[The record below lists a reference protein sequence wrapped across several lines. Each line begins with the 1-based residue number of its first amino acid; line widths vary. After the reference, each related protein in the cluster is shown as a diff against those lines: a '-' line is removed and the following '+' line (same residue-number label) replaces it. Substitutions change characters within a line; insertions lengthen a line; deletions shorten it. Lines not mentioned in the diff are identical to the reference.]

1 MKKLLIFLAG
11 AAAGS
16 LITWYFT
23 KNYYR
28 KKADKEVNDVV
39 AYFRNAHKH
48 EMEYCA
54 KDVQA
59 TEDLVNKMNESEPQR
74 KSWQEQKKAYYKMSQ
89 QYQPP
94 DEPVPEVGYY
104 PEPHPHEDYNPP
116 YEVTEEQ
123 VLDMMRMNDEWEQVE
138 LTYYEADDVV
148 VEDREQMENWS
159 EYVGPVS
166 SKCFNSQGLYFVRN
180 EKYKVDYEIHY
191 EPGNFGDTSDPD
203 FGYRM

>member
-23 KNYYR
+23 KEYYQ
-28 KKADKEVNDVV
+28 KKTDEEVNDVV
-39 AYFRNAHKH
+39 AHFRNAYTREVEEPRRVQQEAERQQH
-48 EMEYCA
+48 E
-54 KDVQA
+54 
-59 TEDLVNKMNESEPQR
+59 
-74 KSWQEQKKAYYKMSQ
+74 SWQEQKKAYYKMSQ

-148 VEDREQMENWS
+148 VEDREQMENWL

-191 EPGNFGDTSDPD
+191 EPGNFGDTDDPD
-203 FGYRM
+203 FGYKM

>member
-1 MKKLLIFLAG
+1 MKKFLIFLAG

-23 KNYYR
+23 KEYYR
-28 KKADKEVNDVV
+28 KKTDEEVNDVV
-39 AYFRNAHKH
+39 AHFRNAYTREVEEPRRVQK
-48 EMEYCA
+48 EA
-54 KDVQA
+54 KRQ
-59 TEDLVNKMNESEPQR
+59 QR
-74 KSWQEQKKAYYKMSQ
+74 ESWQEQKKAYYKMSQ

-191 EPGNFGDTSDPD
+191 EPGNFGDTDDPD
-203 FGYRM
+203 FGYKM

>member
-23 KNYYR
+23 KDYYR
-28 KKADKEVNDVV
+28 KKADEEVNDVV
-39 AYFRNAHKH
+39 AHFRNAYDR
-48 EMEYCA
+48 EVEEPRRI
-54 KDVQA
+54 QQE
-59 TEDLVNKMNESEPQR
+59 TERQQR
-74 KSWQEQKKAYYKMSQ
+74 EVWQEQKKAYYKMSQ
-89 QYQPP
+89 RYQPP

-104 PEPHPHEDYNPP
+104 PEPHPHEDHNPP

-166 SKCFNSQGLYFVRN
+166 SKCFNAQGLYFVRN

-191 EPGNFGDTSDPD
+191 EPGNFGDTDDPD

>member
-11 AAAGS
+11 ATAGS

-23 KNYYR
+23 KEYYR
-28 KKADKEVNDVV
+28 KKTDEEVNDVV
-39 AYFRNAHKH
+39 AHFRNAYTR
-48 EMEYCA
+48 EVEEPRRI
-54 KDVQA
+54 QQE
-59 TEDLVNKMNESEPQR
+59 TERQQR
-74 KSWQEQKKAYYKMSQ
+74 ESWQEQKKAYYKMSQ

-191 EPGNFGDTSDPD
+191 EPGNFGDTDDPD
-203 FGYRM
+203 FGYKM

>member
-1 MKKLLIFLAG
+1 MKKFLIFLAG

-16 LITWYFT
+16 LVTWYFT
-23 KNYYR
+23 REYYR
-28 KKADKEVNDVV
+28 KKTDEEVNDVV
-39 AYFRNAHKH
+39 AHFRNAYKR
-48 EMEYCA
+48 EVEEPRRI
-54 KDVQA
+54 QQE
-59 TEDLVNKMNESEPQR
+59 TERQQR
-74 KSWQEQKKAYYKMSQ
+74 ESWQEQKKAYYKMSQ

-123 VLDMMRMNDEWEQVE
+123 VLDMMRMNGEWEQVE

-203 FGYRM
+203 FGYKM

>member
-1 MKKLLIFLAG
+1 MKKFIIFLAG

-23 KNYYR
+23 KEYYR
-28 KKADKEVNDVV
+28 KKTDEEVNDVV
-39 AYFRNAHKH
+39 THFRNAYTR
-48 EMEYCA
+48 EVEEPRR
-54 KDVQA
+54 VQQEA
-59 TEDLVNKMNESEPQR
+59 ERQQR
-74 KSWQEQKKAYYKMSQ
+74 ESWQEQKKAYYKMSQ

-123 VLDMMRMNDEWEQVE
+123 VLDMMRMNNEWEQVE

-191 EPGNFGDTSDPD
+191 EPGNFGDTDDPD
-203 FGYRM
+203 FGYKM

>member
-1 MKKLLIFLAG
+1 MKKILIFLAG

-23 KNYYR
+23 KEYYR
-28 KKADKEVNDVV
+28 KKTDEEVNDVV
-39 AYFRNAHKH
+39 AHFRNAYTR
-48 EMEYCA
+48 EVEEPRR
-54 KDVQA
+54 VQQEA
-59 TEDLVNKMNESEPQR
+59 ERQQR
-74 KSWQEQKKAYYKMSQ
+74 ESWQEQKKAYYKMSQ

-191 EPGNFGDTSDPD
+191 EPGNFGDTDDPD
-203 FGYRM
+203 FGYKM

>member
-1 MKKLLIFLAG
+1 MKKFLIFLAG
-11 AAAGS
+11 AATGS

-23 KNYYR
+23 KEYYR
-28 KKADKEVNDVV
+28 KKTDEEVNDVV
-39 AYFRNAHKH
+39 AHFRNAYTREVEEPHR
-48 EMEYCA
+48 
-54 KDVQA
+54 VQQEA
-59 TEDLVNKMNESEPQR
+59 ERQQR
-74 KSWQEQKKAYYKMSQ
+74 ESWQEQKKAYYKMSQ

-148 VEDREQMENWS
+148 VEDREQMENWL

-191 EPGNFGDTSDPD
+191 EPGNFGDTDDPD
-203 FGYRM
+203 FGYKM

>member
-1 MKKLLIFLAG
+1 MKKFLIFLAG

-23 KNYYR
+23 KEYYR
-28 KKADKEVNDVV
+28 KKTDEEVNDVV
-39 AYFRNAHKH
+39 THFRNAYKR
-48 EMEYCA
+48 EVEEPRR
-54 KDVQA
+54 VQQE
-59 TEDLVNKMNESEPQR
+59 TERQQR
-74 KSWQEQKKAYYKMSQ
+74 EAWQEQKKAYYKMSQ

-94 DEPVPEVGYY
+94 DDPVPEVGYY

-191 EPGNFGDTSDPD
+191 EPGNFGDTTDPD
-203 FGYRM
+203 FGYKM

>member
-1 MKKLLIFLAG
+1 MKKILIFLAG

-23 KNYYR
+23 KEYYR
-28 KKADKEVNDVV
+28 KKTDEEVNDVV
-39 AYFRNAHKH
+39 AHFRNAYTR
-48 EMEYCA
+48 EVEEPRR
-54 KDVQA
+54 VQQEA
-59 TEDLVNKMNESEPQR
+59 ERQQR
-74 KSWQEQKKAYYKMSQ
+74 ESWQEQKTAYYKMSQ

-191 EPGNFGDTSDPD
+191 EPGNFGDTDDPD
-203 FGYRM
+203 FGYKM

>member
-1 MKKLLIFLAG
+1 MKKFLIFLAG

-16 LITWYFT
+16 LITWHFA
-23 KNYYR
+23 KEYYR
-28 KKADKEVNDVV
+28 KKTDEEVNDVV
-39 AYFRNAHKH
+39 AHFRNAYTR
-48 EMEYCA
+48 EVE
-54 KDVQA
+54 
-59 TEDLVNKMNESEPQR
+59 EPRRAQQEAERQQR
-74 KSWQEQKKAYYKMSQ
+74 ESWQEQKKAYYKMSQ

-148 VEDREQMENWS
+148 VEDREQMENWL

-191 EPGNFGDTSDPD
+191 EPGNFGDTTDPD

>member
-1 MKKLLIFLAG
+1 MKKFLIFLAG
-11 AAAGS
+11 TAAGS

-23 KNYYR
+23 KEYYR
-28 KKADKEVNDVV
+28 KKTDEEVNDVV
-39 AYFRNAHKH
+39 AHFRNAYTREVK
-48 EMEYCA
+48 EPRR
-54 KDVQA
+54 VQQEA
-59 TEDLVNKMNESEPQR
+59 ERQQR
-74 KSWQEQKKAYYKMSQ
+74 ESWQEQKKAYYKMSQ

-104 PEPHPHEDYNPP
+104 PEQHPHEDYNPP

-191 EPGNFGDTSDPD
+191 EPGNFGDTTDPD
-203 FGYRM
+203 FGYKM

>member
-1 MKKLLIFLAG
+1 MKKFLIFLAG

-16 LITWYFT
+16 LITWYFA
-23 KNYYR
+23 KEYYR
-28 KKADKEVNDVV
+28 KKTDEEVNDVV
-39 AYFRNAHKH
+39 AHFRNAYTR
-48 EMEYCA
+48 EVE
-54 KDVQA
+54 
-59 TEDLVNKMNESEPQR
+59 EPRRIQQEAERQQR
-74 KSWQEQKKAYYKMSQ
+74 ESWQEQKKAYYKMSQ

-104 PEPHPHEDYNPP
+104 PEPHPHEDYIPP

-191 EPGNFGDTSDPD
+191 EPGNFGDTDDPD
-203 FGYRM
+203 FGYKM

>member
-1 MKKLLIFLAG
+1 MKKFLIFLAG

-23 KNYYR
+23 KEYYR
-28 KKADKEVNDVV
+28 KKTDEEVNDVV
-39 AYFRNAHKH
+39 AHFRNAYTR
-48 EMEYCA
+48 EVE
-54 KDVQA
+54 
-59 TEDLVNKMNESEPQR
+59 EPRRIKQEAERQQR
-74 KSWQEQKKAYYKMSQ
+74 ESWQEQQKAYYKMSQ

-104 PEPHPHEDYNPP
+104 PEPHPHEDYIPP

-138 LTYYEADDVV
+138 LTYYDADDVV
-148 VEDREQMENWS
+148 VEDREQMENWL

-191 EPGNFGDTSDPD
+191 EPGNFGDTDDPD
-203 FGYRM
+203 FGYKM

>member
-16 LITWYFT
+16 LITWYFA
-23 KNYYR
+23 KKYYR
-28 KKADKEVNDVV
+28 KKTDEEVNDVV
-39 AYFRNAHKH
+39 AHFRNAYTREVK
-48 EMEYCA
+48 EPRR
-54 KDVQA
+54 VQQEA
-59 TEDLVNKMNESEPQR
+59 ERQQR
-74 KSWQEQKKAYYKMSQ
+74 ESWQEQKKAYYKMSQ

-191 EPGNFGDTSDPD
+191 EPGNFGDTDDPD

>member
-1 MKKLLIFLAG
+1 MKKFLIFLAG

-23 KNYYR
+23 KEYYR
-28 KKADKEVNDVV
+28 KKTDEEVNDVV
-39 AYFRNAHKH
+39 AHFRNAYTR
-48 EMEYCA
+48 EVE
-54 KDVQA
+54 
-59 TEDLVNKMNESEPQR
+59 EPRRIQQEAERQQR
-74 KSWQEQKKAYYKMSQ
+74 ESWQEQKKAYYKMSQ

-104 PEPHPHEDYNPP
+104 PDPHPHEDYNPP

-123 VLDMMRMNDEWEQVE
+123 VLDMMRMNDEWEQIE

-148 VEDREQMENWS
+148 VEDREQMENWT

-191 EPGNFGDTSDPD
+191 EPGNFGDTDDPD
-203 FGYRM
+203 FGYKM

>member
-1 MKKLLIFLAG
+1 MKKFLIFLAG

-23 KNYYR
+23 KEYYR
-28 KKADKEVNDVV
+28 KKTDEEVNDVV
-39 AYFRNAHKH
+39 AHFRNAYTR
-48 EMEYCA
+48 EVEEPRR
-54 KDVQA
+54 VQQEA
-59 TEDLVNKMNESEPQR
+59 ERQQR
-74 KSWQEQKKAYYKMSQ
+74 ESWQEQKKAYYKMSQ

-104 PEPHPHEDYNPP
+104 PEPHPHEDYIPP

-138 LTYYEADDVV
+138 LTYYEAEDVV

-191 EPGNFGDTSDPD
+191 EPGNFGDTDDPD
-203 FGYRM
+203 FGYKM

>member
-23 KNYYR
+23 EEYYR
-28 KKADKEVNDVV
+28 KKTDEEVNDVV
-39 AYFRNAHKH
+39 THFRNAHKR
-48 EMEYCA
+48 EVE
-54 KDVQA
+54 
-59 TEDLVNKMNESEPQR
+59 EPRRLQQEAERQQR
-74 KSWQEQKKAYYKMSQ
+74 ESWQEQKKAYYKMSQ

-94 DEPVPEVGYY
+94 DEPVPEAGYY

-191 EPGNFGDTSDPD
+191 EPGNFGDTTDPD
-203 FGYRM
+203 FGYKM

>member
-1 MKKLLIFLAG
+1 MKKFLIFLAG

-23 KNYYR
+23 KEYYR
-28 KKADKEVNDVV
+28 KKTDEEVNDVV
-39 AYFRNAHKH
+39 AHFRNASKR
-48 EMEYCA
+48 EVEEPRR
-54 KDVQA
+54 VQQE
-59 TEDLVNKMNESEPQR
+59 TERQQR
-74 KSWQEQKKAYYKMSQ
+74 EAWQEQKKAYYKMSQ
-89 QYQPP
+89 RYQPP

-104 PEPHPHEDYNPP
+104 SEPHPHEDYNPP

-191 EPGNFGDTSDPD
+191 EPGNFGDTTDPD
-203 FGYRM
+203 FGYKM

>member
-1 MKKLLIFLAG
+1 MKKFLIFLAG

-23 KNYYR
+23 KEYYR
-28 KKADKEVNDVV
+28 KKTDEEVNDVV
-39 AYFRNAHKH
+39 AHFRNAYMR
-48 EMEYCA
+48 EVEEPRR
-54 KDVQA
+54 VQQEA
-59 TEDLVNKMNESEPQR
+59 ERQQR
-74 KSWQEQKKAYYKMSQ
+74 ESWQEQKKAYYKMSQ

-148 VEDREQMENWS
+148 VEDREQMENWL

-191 EPGNFGDTSDPD
+191 EPGNFGDTDDPD
-203 FGYRM
+203 FGYKM

>member
-1 MKKLLIFLAG
+1 MKKFLIFIAG

-23 KNYYR
+23 KEYYR
-28 KKADKEVNDVV
+28 KKTDEEVNDVV
-39 AYFRNAHKH
+39 AHFRNAYTR
-48 EMEYCA
+48 EVEEPRR
-54 KDVQA
+54 VQQEA
-59 TEDLVNKMNESEPQR
+59 ERHQR
-74 KSWQEQKKAYYKMSQ
+74 ESWQEQKKAYYKMSQ

-191 EPGNFGDTSDPD
+191 EPGNFGDTDDPD
-203 FGYRM
+203 FGYKM

>member
-23 KNYYR
+23 KEYYQ
-28 KKADKEVNDVV
+28 KKTDEEVNDVV
-39 AYFRNAHKH
+39 AHFRNAYTR
-48 EMEYCA
+48 EVEEPRR
-54 KDVQA
+54 VQQEA
-59 TEDLVNKMNESEPQR
+59 ERQQR
-74 KSWQEQKKAYYKMSQ
+74 ESWQEQKKAYYKMSQ

-148 VEDREQMENWS
+148 VEDREQMENWL

-191 EPGNFGDTSDPD
+191 EPGNFGYTDDPD
-203 FGYRM
+203 FGYKM

>member
-1 MKKLLIFLAG
+1 MKKFLIFLAG
-11 AAAGS
+11 AAVGS

-23 KNYYR
+23 KEYYR
-28 KKADKEVNDVV
+28 KKTDEEVNDVV
-39 AYFRNAHKH
+39 AHFRNAYKR
-48 EMEYCA
+48 EVEEPRRI
-54 KDVQA
+54 QQE
-59 TEDLVNKMNESEPQR
+59 TERQQR
-74 KSWQEQKKAYYKMSQ
+74 EAWQEQKKAYYKMSQ
-89 QYQPP
+89 QYQSP

-148 VEDREQMENWS
+148 VENREQMENWS

-191 EPGNFGDTSDPD
+191 ELGNFGDTSDPD

>member
-16 LITWYFT
+16 LITWYFA
-23 KNYYR
+23 KGYYR
-28 KKADKEVNDVV
+28 KKADEEVNDVV
-39 AYFRNAHKH
+39 AHFRNAYKREVEEPRRIQQEAERQQH
-48 EMEYCA
+48 E
-54 KDVQA
+54 
-59 TEDLVNKMNESEPQR
+59 
-74 KSWQEQKKAYYKMSQ
+74 SWQEQKKAYYKMSQ

-94 DEPVPEVGYY
+94 DDPVPEVGYY

-191 EPGNFGDTSDPD
+191 EPGNFGDTTDPD
-203 FGYRM
+203 FGYKM

>member
-23 KNYYR
+23 KEYYR
-28 KKADKEVNDVV
+28 KKTDEEVNDVV
-39 AYFRNAHKH
+39 AHFHNAYMREVK
-48 EMEYCA
+48 EPRR
-54 KDVQA
+54 VQQEA
-59 TEDLVNKMNESEPQR
+59 ERQQR
-74 KSWQEQKKAYYKMSQ
+74 ESWQEQKKAYYKMSQ

-191 EPGNFGDTSDPD
+191 EPGNFGDTDDPD

>member
-23 KNYYR
+23 KEYYR
-28 KKADKEVNDVV
+28 KKTDEEVNDVV
-39 AYFRNAHKH
+39 AHFRNAYKR
-48 EMEYCA
+48 EVEEPRR
-54 KDVQA
+54 VQQEA
-59 TEDLVNKMNESEPQR
+59 ERQQR
-74 KSWQEQKKAYYKMSQ
+74 ESWQEQKKAYYKMSQ

-94 DEPVPEVGYY
+94 DEPVPEAGYY

-191 EPGNFGDTSDPD
+191 EPGNFGDTTDPD
-203 FGYRM
+203 FGYKM

>member
-1 MKKLLIFLAG
+1 MQKFLIFLAG

-23 KNYYR
+23 EEYYR
-28 KKADKEVNDVV
+28 KKTDEEVNDVV
-39 AYFRNAHKH
+39 AHFRNAYTR
-48 EMEYCA
+48 EVE
-54 KDVQA
+54 
-59 TEDLVNKMNESEPQR
+59 EPRRVHQEAERQQR
-74 KSWQEQKKAYYKMSQ
+74 ESWQEQKKAYYKMSK

-104 PEPHPHEDYNPP
+104 PDPHPHEDYNPP

-191 EPGNFGDTSDPD
+191 EPGNFGDTDDPD
-203 FGYRM
+203 FGYKM

>member
-1 MKKLLIFLAG
+1 MKKFLIFLAG

-23 KNYYR
+23 KEYYR
-28 KKADKEVNDVV
+28 KKTDEEVDDVV
-39 AYFRNAHKH
+39 AHFRNAYTR
-48 EMEYCA
+48 EVE
-54 KDVQA
+54 
-59 TEDLVNKMNESEPQR
+59 EPRRIQQEAERQQR
-74 KSWQEQKKAYYKMSQ
+74 ESWQEQKKAYYKMSQ

-191 EPGNFGDTSDPD
+191 EPGNFGDTDDPD
-203 FGYRM
+203 FGYKM

>member
-23 KNYYR
+23 KEYYR
-28 KKADKEVNDVV
+28 KKTDEEVNDVV
-39 AYFRNAHKH
+39 AHFRNAYTR
-48 EMEYCA
+48 EVEEPRR
-54 KDVQA
+54 VQQEA
-59 TEDLVNKMNESEPQR
+59 ERQQR
-74 KSWQEQKKAYYKMSQ
+74 ESWQEQKKAYYKMSQ

-148 VEDREQMENWS
+148 VEDREQMENWL

-191 EPGNFGDTSDPD
+191 EPGNFGDTDDPD

>member
-16 LITWYFT
+16 LITWYFA
-23 KNYYR
+23 KKYYR
-28 KKADKEVNDVV
+28 KKTDEEVNDVV
-39 AYFRNAHKH
+39 AHFRNAYNR
-48 EMEYCA
+48 EVE
-54 KDVQA
+54 
-59 TEDLVNKMNESEPQR
+59 EPRRIQQEAEQQR
-74 KSWQEQKKAYYKMSQ
+74 EAWQEQKKAYYKMSQ

-94 DEPVPEVGYY
+94 DEPVPEVGYC

-191 EPGNFGDTSDPD
+191 EPGNFGDTDDPD

>member
-1 MKKLLIFLAG
+1 MKKFLIFLAG

-23 KNYYR
+23 KEYYR
-28 KKADKEVNDVV
+28 KKTDEEVNDVV
-39 AYFRNAHKH
+39 AHFRNAYTREVEEPRH
-48 EMEYCA
+48 
-54 KDVQA
+54 VQQ
-59 TEDLVNKMNESEPQR
+59 ESERQQR
-74 KSWQEQKKAYYKMSQ
+74 ESWQEQKKAYYKMSQ

-191 EPGNFGDTSDPD
+191 EPGNFGDTNDPD
-203 FGYRM
+203 FGYKM

>member
-23 KNYYR
+23 KEYYR
-28 KKADKEVNDVV
+28 KKTDEEVNDVV
-39 AYFRNAHKH
+39 AHFRNAYKR
-48 EMEYCA
+48 EVKEPRR
-54 KDVQA
+54 VQQEA
-59 TEDLVNKMNESEPQR
+59 ERQQRESL
-74 KSWQEQKKAYYKMSQ
+74 QEQKKAYYKMSQ

-94 DEPVPEVGYY
+94 DEPVPEIGYY

-191 EPGNFGDTSDPD
+191 EPGNFGDTDDPD

>member
-1 MKKLLIFLAG
+1 MKKFLIFLAG

-23 KNYYR
+23 KEYYR
-28 KKADKEVNDVV
+28 KKTDEEVNDVV
-39 AYFRNAHKH
+39 AHFRNAYTR
-48 EMEYCA
+48 EVE
-54 KDVQA
+54 
-59 TEDLVNKMNESEPQR
+59 EPRRIQQEAERQQR
-74 KSWQEQKKAYYKMSQ
+74 ESWQEQKKAYYKMSQ
-89 QYQPP
+89 QYQPS

-191 EPGNFGDTSDPD
+191 EPGNFGDTDDPD
-203 FGYRM
+203 FGYKM

>member
-23 KNYYR
+23 KEYYR
-28 KKADKEVNDVV
+28 KKTDEEVNDVV
-39 AYFRNAHKH
+39 AHFRNAYTR
-48 EMEYCA
+48 EVEEPRR
-54 KDVQA
+54 VQQEA
-59 TEDLVNKMNESEPQR
+59 ERQQR
-74 KSWQEQKKAYYKMSQ
+74 ESWQEQKKAYYKMSQ

-148 VEDREQMENWS
+148 VEDREQMENWM

-180 EKYKVDYEIHY
+180 EKYKVDYEIYY
-191 EPGNFGDTSDPD
+191 EPGHFGDTDDPD

>member
-23 KNYYR
+23 KDYYR
-28 KKADKEVNDVV
+28 KKADEEVNDVV
-39 AYFRNAHKH
+39 AHFRNAYDR
-48 EMEYCA
+48 EVEEPRRI
-54 KDVQA
+54 QQE
-59 TEDLVNKMNESEPQR
+59 TERQQR
-74 KSWQEQKKAYYKMSQ
+74 EVWQEQKKAYYKMSQ
-89 QYQPP
+89 RYQPP

-166 SKCFNSQGLYFVRN
+166 SKCFNAQGLYFVRN

-191 EPGNFGDTSDPD
+191 EPGNFGDTDDPD

>member
-1 MKKLLIFLAG
+1 MKKFLIFLAG

-23 KNYYR
+23 KEYYR
-28 KKADKEVNDVV
+28 KKTDEEVNDVV
-39 AYFRNAHKH
+39 AHFRNA
-48 EMEYCA
+48 YTR
-54 KDVQA
+54 DV
-59 TEDLVNKMNESEPQR
+59 KEPRRVQQEAERQQR
-74 KSWQEQKKAYYKMSQ
+74 ESWQEQKKAYYKMSQ

-104 PEPHPHEDYNPP
+104 PEQHPHEDYNPP

-191 EPGNFGDTSDPD
+191 EPGNFGDTDDPD
-203 FGYRM
+203 FGYKM

>member
-1 MKKLLIFLAG
+1 MKKFLIFLAG

-23 KNYYR
+23 KEYYR
-28 KKADKEVNDVV
+28 KKTDEEVNDVV
-39 AYFRNAHKH
+39 AHFRNAYKR
-48 EMEYCA
+48 EVEEPRR
-54 KDVQA
+54 VQQE
-59 TEDLVNKMNESEPQR
+59 TERQQR
-74 KSWQEQKKAYYKMSQ
+74 EAWQEQKKAYYKMSQ

-94 DEPVPEVGYY
+94 DEPVPEAGYY
-104 PEPHPHEDYNPP
+104 PEPHPHEDYTPP

-191 EPGNFGDTSDPD
+191 EPGNFGDTTDPD
-203 FGYRM
+203 FGYKM

>member
-16 LITWYFT
+16 LITWYFA
-23 KNYYR
+23 KDYYR
-28 KKADKEVNDVV
+28 KKADEEVNDVV
-39 AYFRNAHKH
+39 AHFRNAYKR
-48 EMEYCA
+48 EVEEPRRI
-54 KDVQA
+54 QQE
-59 TEDLVNKMNESEPQR
+59 TERQQR
-74 KSWQEQKKAYYKMSQ
+74 EVWQEQKKAYYKMSQ

-123 VLDMMRMNDEWEQVE
+123 VLDMMRMNDEWTQVE
-138 LTYYEADDVV
+138 LTYYEACDVV

-191 EPGNFGDTSDPD
+191 EPGNFGDTDDPD